1 MRIKFVCWF
10 SRRFWDIHDYPSESG
25 WRRHSD
31 SLVLLQVLALW
42 EEVWNLTMADPK
54 RRQRKVRQAE
64 LTTVGWE
71 PAFRAR
77 IMEALAAAD
86 GNAVQ
91 VALDYNVNPQQVLNC
106 VARTKHIAAHQ
117 YNSRSTIERLEA
129 LEGLAVSSLEYA
141 LLHTDDPYRRGELAR
156 KFIEGRHKAKKTS
169 PDTLINVNIKGGKTQ
184 INSYAHAS
192 DEQLK
197 VEARRL
203 IDAVESG
210 DEPDAPSGRDA
221 RVEGAGRQQE

>member
-1 MRIKFVCWF
+1 
-10 SRRFWDIHDYPSESG
+10 
-25 WRRHSD
+25 
-31 SLVLLQVLALW
+31 
-42 EEVWNLTMADPK
+42 MAGPK
-54 RRQRKVRQAE
+54 RLQRKSRQPE
-64 LTTVGWE
+64 LTTTGWE

-106 VARTKHIAAHQ
+106 VSRTKHIAAHQ
-117 YNSRSTIERLEA
+117 INSRSTIERLEA
-129 LEGLAVSSLEYA
+129 LEDLAVSSLEYA

-156 KFIEGRHKAKKTS
+156 KFIEGRHKAKKPS
-169 PDTLINVNIKGGKTQ
+169 PETLINVNIKGGKTQ

-203 IDAVESG
+203 IGAVESG

-221 RVEGAGRQQE
+221 RVEGPGRQQE